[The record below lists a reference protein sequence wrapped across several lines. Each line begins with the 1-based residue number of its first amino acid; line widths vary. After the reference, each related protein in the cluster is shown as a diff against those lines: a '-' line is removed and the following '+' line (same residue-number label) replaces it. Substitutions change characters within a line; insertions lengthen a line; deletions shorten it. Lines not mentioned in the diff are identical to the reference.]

1 MNQKVLI
8 TGATGNVGIAL
19 IKSLQN
25 QAFGLTVYAG
35 VRELQADA
43 NRLAIYPVITV
54 RFDFLDFE
62 SVGAA
67 FRNCDILFLLRPPQL
82 ADVDSVFRPMI
93 RLAKEAGIQHIVF
106 ISVQGVEK
114 NTVIPH
120 HKIEKLILDSE
131 IPYTFLRPAYFMQ
144 NFITTLQADLVQRDE
159 IFLPAG
165 KAKFTLVDV
174 EDIGEVA
181 ARVIQNTES
190 YENQA
195 LELTT
200 NQALSFGE
208 MAICFTEILRR
219 KIKYISPNLITF
231 FLRKRK
237 EGMATPFILVMIMLH
252 FLPRFQNTP
261 STTATIAKILGRA
274 PITFAEFIQKNK
286 SSFTR

>member
-114 NTVIPH
+114 NAVIPH

-144 NFITTLQADLVQRDE
+144 NFTTALQTDLVKRDE

>member
-8 TGATGNVGIAL
+8 NGATGNVEIAL
-19 IKSLQN
+19 IKALQN
-25 QAFGLTVYAG
+25 QAFTLTVYAG

-43 NRLAIYPVITV
+43 NRIAIYPVITV
-54 RFDFLDFE
+54 GFDFLDFE

-67 FRNCDILFLLRPPQL
+67 FRNCDILFLLRLPQL
-82 ADVDSVFRPMI
+82 ADVDSIFRPTI

-106 ISVQGVEK
+106 LSVQGVEK
-114 NTVIPH
+114 NAVIPH

-144 NFITTLQADLVQRDE
+144 NFTTTLQADLVKRDE

-208 MAICFTEILRR
+208 MAICFTEILGR

-261 STTATIAKILGRA
+261 KTTATIAEILRRA

>member
-54 RFDFLDFE
+54 GFDFLDFE

-82 ADVDSVFRPMI
+82 ADVDLVFRPMI

-106 ISVQGVEK
+106 LSVQGVEK
-114 NTVIPH
+114 NAVIPH
-120 HKIEKLILDSE
+120 HKIEKLIQDSE

-237 EGMATPFILVMIMLH
+237 EGMASPFILVMIMLH